1 MITIFNKN
9 KDQKNLADRWVLKI
23 ILNLWTFLTMA
34 LFTVDFLSGNKFD
47 SSASVIGIIYLAILG
62 IYVSEK
68 EYIRWRSKFISY
80 FIGEGFI
87 IAWTVIM
94 VIFVIGAPL
103 SFGRLHLPAEFAM
116 VYTSVVGAYAISQ
129 HSKNLYRQ
137 KKYRP
142 LPKK

>member
-1 MITIFNKN
+1 
-9 KDQKNLADRWVLKI
+9 
-23 ILNLWTFLTMA
+23 MA
-34 LFTVDFLSGNKFD
+34 LFVIDFISGNKFD

-80 FIGEGFI
+80 FLGEGFI

-94 VIFVIGAPL
+94 VMFVIGAPL
-103 SFGRLHLPAEFAM
+103 SFGRFRLPAEFAM

-129 HSKNLYRQ
+129 HSKNLYQQ
-137 KKYRP
+137 KTTKG